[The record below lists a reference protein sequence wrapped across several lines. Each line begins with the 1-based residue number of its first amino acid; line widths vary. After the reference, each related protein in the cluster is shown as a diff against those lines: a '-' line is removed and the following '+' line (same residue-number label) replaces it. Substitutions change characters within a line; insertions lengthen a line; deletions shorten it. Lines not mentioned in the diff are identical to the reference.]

1 MRSYECMI
9 IFRPTVSDDD
19 LKASTAKYAGVIAG
33 RSGEITG
40 LEGWGKRRLA
50 YEIED
55 HLEGHYFLFRF
66 RATNP
71 VLEELARQ
79 LRIDETVI
87 RHMIVVNDLAKGDEP
102 KIEPENLVPSA
113 RQEYEEVSRGETK

>member
-1 MRSYECMI
+1 VRSYECMI
-9 IFRPTVSDDD
+9 IFRPTVSDED

-33 RSGEITG
+33 RDGEITG

-66 RATNP
+66 RGTNP
-71 VLEELARQ
+71 ILAELARQ

-87 RHMIVVNDLAKGDEP
+87 RHMIVVDELAKGNEP
-102 KIEPENLVPSA
+102 KIEPESLVPSA
-113 RQEYEEVSRGETK
+113 RKEYEEVSRGETK